1 MNPDQVR
8 RKKKLVQPGFQLR
21 LIGKF
26 VGVAA
31 LALMLQFLLLGFLL
45 SITAQGLEEGAAQVA
60 QQIPAIILKTM
71 AFSFL
76 VLLPLLAGFGV
87 LLTARIAGPVYRFE
101 GYLRELALGE
111 ATGPCRL
118 RDGDEL
124 QPLCDAI
131 NKVSDQVRLG
141 SDEGQHAAQAHPHLR
156 RVS

>member
-1 MNPDQVR
+1 MNPSQVR
-8 RKKKLVQPGFQLR
+8 RKKKLIQPGFQLR

-31 LALMLQFLLLGFLL
+31 LAMMLQFLLLGYLL
-45 SITAQGLEEGAAQVA
+45 SYTARGLDGGGAQIS
-60 QQIPAIILKTM
+60 QQLPSVVLKTM

-76 VLLPLLAGFGV
+76 VLLPLLVGFGV
-87 LLTARIAGPVYRFE
+87 LLTARIAGPVYRFQS
-101 GYLRELALGE
+101 YLSDLAAG
-111 ATGPCRL
+111 TVTQPCQL

-131 NKVSDQVRLG
+131 NMVSERVRLG
-141 SDEGQHAAQAHPHLR
+141 ADADVDASEHPHLR